1 MARRK
6 STEEETTGQPTFEE
20 ALGGLEAIVEAMEH
34 EHLPL
39 EDLVAHY
46 EKGSA
51 LLTRCEAIL
60 QSARGRIELITLRN
74 QNEIALE
81 SSSKSDEGREEDTL
95 NDPSEDPDDDDD
107 DDDDN
112 DIRLF

>member
-6 STEEETTGQPTFEE
+6 SAEEEATEQPTFEE

-39 EDLVAHY
+39 EDLVAYY
-46 EKGSA
+46 EKGSV

-60 QSARGRIELITLRN
+60 QAARGRIQLITLRN

-81 SSSKSDEGREEDTL
+81 AGEKSDEGAAEPLL
-95 NDPSEDPDDDDD
+95 NDPSEDPDDDD
-107 DDDDN
+107 N